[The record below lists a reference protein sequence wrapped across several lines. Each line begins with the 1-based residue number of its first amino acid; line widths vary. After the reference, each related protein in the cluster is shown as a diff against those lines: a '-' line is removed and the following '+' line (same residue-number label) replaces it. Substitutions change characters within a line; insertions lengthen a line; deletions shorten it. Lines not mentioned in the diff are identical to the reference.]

1 MFRITRQF
9 ELQIEHPPESQIKRI
24 TDEVWSGLDDLARA
38 WRTQAALRISY
49 SRDANTRRAPC
60 YPEMGWVVPGSYGP
74 CTTIAANPS
83 GCTYRRT
90 RASPPLWRMRTRDT
104 RERSSYHRL
113 ALRRR
118 LYPTAKSTN
127 PVNGGRAREKQDV
140 PLAPISSVQLRCSDP
155 RLLIGHSYT
164 KSSTIGGAPTHAND
178 SDQQRMTWSGEWMP
192 RLAPRPFRCI
202 EISHSTRRLDAPRPH
217 VTSRSY
223 LQEVRMTRYL
233 LPV

>member
-60 YPEMGWVVPGSYGP
+60 YYEMGWVVPGSYGP

-90 RASPPLWRMRTRDT
+90 RASSPLWRMRTRDT

-118 LYPTAKSTN
+118 LYPTAKSTS
-127 PVNGGRAREKQDV
+127 
-140 PLAPISSVQLRCSDP
+140 PIRRTCP
-155 RLLIGHSYT
+155 R
-164 KSSTIGGAPTHAND
+164 K
-178 SDQQRMTWSGEWMP
+178 
-192 RLAPRPFRCI
+192 
-202 EISHSTRRLDAPRPH
+202 TRRATRTDLLRR
-217 VTSRSY
+217 TSMLRSA
-223 LQEVRMTRYL
+223 TFDSTL
-233 LPV
+233 LHEK